1 MSLAGAFA
9 AVVLVASACSSS
21 GESAGS
27 DGGST
32 GGAEAGMAA
41 DSAAEGAAED
51 SAAEGAAG
59 AADTRSASAAPN
71 KAAEAALDITTD
83 ALVGRDIIRTGSLTV
98 LTDDLTA
105 ARAEVAAVVVRLG
118 GVVASETTVLARG
131 ARERNG
137 GDQSM
142 QLSLQVPTAR
152 FDAAMTAIAG
162 VGRVQARSINTQ
174 DVTAEVADVD
184 SRVDSARAALERVRA
199 LLARANS
206 LGTVISLEGVLSDRQ
221 ADLEALLAQQR
232 ALQGQTQLA
241 TITLDLR
248 VQSDA
253 PVTVEDADGF
263 VAGLR
268 TGWDAFTD
276 VLVGSATVL
285 GVLVPFAVLVAPLAV
300 VALVWRRRR
309 AGQLSPPAT

>member
-1 MSLAGAFA
+1 MPLVGAFA
-9 AVVLVASACSSS
+9 AVLLLASACSSS
-21 GESAGS
+21 GESDSAA
-27 DGGST
+27 GGSS
-32 GGAEAGMAA
+32 GGADAGMAA
-41 DSAAEGAAED
+41 DSAAQGET
-51 SAAEGAAG
+51 
-59 AADTRSASAAPN
+59 TRSASAAPK
-71 KAAEAALDITTD
+71 KAAEASLDISTD
-83 ALVGRDIIRTGSLTV
+83 ALVGQDIIRTGSLTV

-105 ARAEVAAVVVRLG
+105 TRAEVAGIVVRLG

-131 ARERNG
+131 ARHRYDGGIDGADDG

-152 FDAAMTAIAG
+152 FDSAMTAIAE
-162 VGRVQARSINTQ
+162 VVRVQARSISTQ
-174 DVTAEVADVD
+174 DVTAQVADVD
-184 SRVDSARAALERVRA
+184 SRVESARAALERVRA
-199 LLARANS
+199 LLTRANS

-248 VQSDA
+248 VAADGPAATQ
-253 PVTVEDADGF
+253 EADGF

-268 TGWDAFTD
+268 TGWDAFTG

-285 GVLVPFAVLVAPLAV
+285 GMLVPFVVLVAPLAAA
-300 VALVWRRRR
+300 ALVWRRRR
-309 AGQLSPPAT
+309 SGQPGQLSPPAT

>member
-1 MSLAGAFA
+1 MADGASEA
-9 AVVLVASACSSS
+9 AA
-21 GESAGS
+21 
-27 DGGST
+27 DK
-32 GGAEAGMAA
+32 AEAGA
-41 DSAAEGAAED
+41 
-51 SAAEGAAG
+51 AAG
-59 AADTRSASAAPN
+59 AATRNASAAPEQ
-71 KAAEAALDITTD
+71 AADASLDITTD

-98 LTDDLTA
+98 LTDDLTS
-105 ARAEVAAVVVRLG
+105 ARAEVAGVVVRLG

-131 ARERNG
+131 ARDRYDDGNDA

-152 FDAAMTAIAG
+152 FDAAMTAIAE
-162 VGRVQARSINTQ
+162 VGRVQARSINSQ
-174 DVTAEVADVD
+174 DVTAQVADVD
-184 SRVDSARAALERVRA
+184 SRVESARAALERVRA

-248 VQSDA
+248 VAADA
-253 PVTVEDADGF
+253 PLATQEANGF

-268 TGWDAFTD
+268 TGWNAFTG

-285 GVLVPFAVLVAPLAV
+285 GMLVPFAVLVAPIAAA
-300 VALVWRRRR
+300 ALVWRRRR
-309 AGQLSPPAT
+309 SGQLSPPAT

>member
-1 MSLAGAFA
+1 MPLVGAFA
-9 AVVLVASACSSS
+9 AVLLVASACSSS
-21 GESAGS
+21 GESDSAA
-27 DGGST
+27 GGSS
-32 GGAEAGMAA
+32 GGADAQMAA
-41 DSAAEGAAED
+41 DSAAQGET
-51 SAAEGAAG
+51 
-59 AADTRSASAAPN
+59 TRSASAAPK
-71 KAAEAALDITTD
+71 KAAEASLDISTD

-105 ARAEVAAVVVRLG
+105 TRAEVAGIVVRLG

-131 ARERNG
+131 ARHRYDGGIDGGDDG

-152 FDAAMTAIAG
+152 FDAAMTAIAE
-162 VGRVQARSINTQ
+162 VGRVQARSISTQ
-174 DVTAEVADVD
+174 DVTAQVADVD
-184 SRVDSARAALERVRA
+184 SRVESARAALERVRA
-199 LLARANS
+199 LLTRANS

-248 VQSDA
+248 VAADGPAATQ
-253 PVTVEDADGF
+253 EADGF

-268 TGWDAFTD
+268 TGWDAFTG

-285 GVLVPFAVLVAPLAV
+285 GMLVPFVVLVAPLAAA
-300 VALVWRRRR
+300 ALVWRRRR
-309 AGQLSPPAT
+309 SGQPGQLSPPAT